1 MLDNYKSI
9 PFLAGLCLLFITP
22 LSLGAFV
29 YSSFRADVTEQ
40 SSETAE
46 DSTEQNDSLGGL
58 TTESNIKT
66 APSPLPE
73 SGSGVSNTDS
83 TTGIPTGKYS
93 NPPTTLETGSDGL
106 IPQTSQEPIDNFD
119 NLGSSVD
126 RNQAIQQTINDPSDS
141 IDSSAYSTPDYS
153 SPSSSNNYNDT
164 QDNSLIQ
171 PAENDSL
178 LETPESDSLLEP
190 PTENDSLFETP
201 ESDTESVPFGSSSE
215 SSESLSQP

>member
-29 YSSFRADVTEQ
+29 YSSFRADSTDQ

-73 SGSGVSNTDS
+73 SGSGVSNTNSTISNTDS

-126 RNQAIQQTINDPSDS
+126 RNQA
-141 IDSSAYSTPDYS
+141 
-153 SPSSSNNYNDT
+153 
-164 QDNSLIQ
+164 
-171 PAENDSL
+171 
-178 LETPESDSLLEP
+178 
-190 PTENDSLFETP
+190 
-201 ESDTESVPFGSSSE
+201 
-215 SSESLSQP
+215 